1 MLIQIK
7 EINQQNI
14 TDILYGKPCFYS
26 LGCIF
31 NEKIINYWKQN
42 ILKEKLGH
50 YHNAPLIAKI
60 GMAYYETINNEKL
73 KKEYFE
79 NAKYWND
86 ILRNACFSYISPID
100 YIISLFD
107 ILSIAFKSIAL
118 SIIFSDTSF
127 ISFFSFSTS
136 HIFF

>member
-31 NEKIINYWKQN
+31 DEKIINYWKQN

-60 GMAYYETINNEKL
+60 GMAYYETIHNEKL
-73 KKEYFE
+73 KKDYEEYHP
-79 NAKYWND
+79 
-86 ILRNACFSYISPID
+86 R
-100 YIISLFD
+100 
-107 ILSIAFKSIAL
+107 
-118 SIIFSDTSF
+118 
-127 ISFFSFSTS
+127 S
-136 HIFF
+136 HKE

>member
-1 MLIQIK
+1 M
-7 EINQQNI
+7 
-14 TDILYGKPCFYS
+14 
-26 LGCIF
+26 
-31 NEKIINYWKQN
+31 
-42 ILKEKLGH
+42 GH

-100 YIISLFD
+100 YIISLFY
-107 ILSIAFKSIAL
+107 
-118 SIIFSDTSF
+118 IIWNKGCKRAVL
-127 ISFFSFSTS
+127 IIEK
-136 HIFF
+136 HLQG